1 MFDPV
6 YNHEMPDTPQKDELE
21 NEESEFAES
30 MAIAERVMDE
40 NREVLRMLADSDRGI
55 EPPFVR
61 K

>member
-1 MFDPV
+1 
-6 YNHEMPDTPQKDELE
+6 MPDTLQEDLKDEE
-21 NEESEFAES
+21 GKEATEFAEA
-30 MAIAERVMDE
+30 MAVAERVMHE